1 VRAQNSG
8 PQKPFT
14 GAKTTL
20 KLHLTG
26 FREVET
32 KTGKNAGRKTLFFTI
47 AFQSGDRLLCTTG
60 WRLFDK
66 KIHPIHTQYSF
77 GRILNLACVDS
88 LTASEIYFELQ
99 KKLKTLLELYP
110 EFGKHELSESM
121 EEGIRL
127 IRATKNDLK
136 KFAPELFLEK

>member
-1 VRAQNSG
+1 M
-8 PQKPFT
+8 
-14 GAKTTL
+14 

-32 KTGKNAGRKTLFFTI
+32 KTGKNAGRKTLFFSVSFEI
-47 AFQSGDRLLCTTG
+47 DGRLICTTG

-77 GRILNLACVDS
+77 GRILNLSCLDS
-88 LTASEIYFELQ
+88 ATATELYF
-99 KKLKTLLELYP
+99 KLKECLPKLPQTNP
-110 EFGKHELSESM
+110 EITHTPELSESS

-127 IRATKNDLK
+127 IVARKSDLK
-136 KFAPELFLEK
+136 KFAPELFTNV

>member
-1 VRAQNSG
+1 M
-8 PQKPFT
+8 
-14 GAKTTL
+14 

-32 KTGKNAGRKTLFFTI
+32 KTGKNAGRKTLFFSVS
-47 AFQSGDRLLCTTG
+47 FESEGRLLCTTG

-77 GRILNLACVDS
+77 GRILNLSCIDS
-88 LTASEIYFELQ
+88 ATATELYFEL
-99 KKLKTLLELYP
+99 KKCLPKLP
-110 EFGKHELSESM
+110 ETNPEITHTPELSESV

-127 IRATKNDLK
+127 IVARKTDLM
-136 KFAPELFLEK
+136 KFAPELFKNA

>member
-1 VRAQNSG
+1 LE
-8 PQKPFT
+8 
-14 GAKTTL
+14 L

-47 AFQSGDRLLCTTG
+47 AFQLGDRLLCTTG

-77 GRILNLACVDS
+77 GRILNLACIDS
-88 LTASEIYFELQ
+88 ATANEIYFEL
-99 KKLKTLLELYP
+99 KNKLKTLPEQYP
-110 EFGKHELSESM
+110 EYITHELSESV

-127 IRATKNDLK
+127 IKATKQDLK
-136 KFAPELFLEK
+136 KFAPELFINATT